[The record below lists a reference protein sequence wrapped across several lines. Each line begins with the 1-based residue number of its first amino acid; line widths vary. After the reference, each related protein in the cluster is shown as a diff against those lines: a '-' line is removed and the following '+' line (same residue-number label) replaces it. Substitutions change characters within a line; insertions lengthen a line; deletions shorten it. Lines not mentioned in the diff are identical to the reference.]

1 MAGGAS
7 RFGDMVVAML
17 PPGPSVVPSSGPVL
31 NRQAFSG
38 ASRLA
43 RACSSSPIPAAM
55 AHSAMPAARGNS
67 GSSLSVSRKVPPA
80 SPKPTPPMTPNG
92 AASQP
97 RSWQWMTW
105 SCSLRQGSGWLSR
118 HRRNE
123 VGPPHRGR
131 PGGSRGLTL
140 MPRTAP
146 GGSMAAWHV
155 TVDGPSWRS
164 PSSPLVVVRGHWPAA
179 WCTATARRRTKPP
192 DPSPTGGTRE
202 AGARTRIG
210 HGLSLAAG
218 VGRTRLS
225 PCRRGGQGSDVG

>member
-1 MAGGAS
+1 
-7 RFGDMVVAML
+7 
-17 PPGPSVVPSSGPVL
+17 
-31 NRQAFSG
+31 
-38 ASRLA
+38 
-43 RACSSSPIPAAM
+43 
-55 AHSAMPAARGNS
+55 MPAARQPS
-67 GSSLSVSRKVPPA
+67 TCPDSSALRPSPTAACLLARVAAARTPPPSPKARFRQPTGTVGRACRRAGRVAPA
-80 SPKPTPPMTPNG
+80 SPRPTPPMTPNG